1 MEAVSI
7 NQLFNNWVIDKHHV
21 VKLLNLDVSWIWI
34 LNESCRNIKE
44 LIPTVNGNEELAEI
58 AKTYMTNAAKL
69 LEDDSQ
75 KLDKFSYMV
84 LADFIREV
92 AVFIENPKPRLI
104 NAQNGYYYD
113 KVRKG
118 KIFEFFGGRN
128 YKLVRLASGNIAIY
142 KLKYPDRN
150 IKDC

>member
-1 MEAVSI
+1 MKTLREIAFYIMVD
-7 NQLFNNWVIDKHHV
+7 NVDMTKEDKMAYA
-21 VKLLNLDVSWIWI
+21 KA
-34 LNESCRNIKE
+34 IKE

-75 KLDKFSYMV
+75 KLDKFSYLV

-104 NAQNGYYYD
+104 KAQNGYYYD

>member
-1 MEAVSI
+1 MNTLREIANDFKNISVVFT
-7 NQLFNNWVIDKHHV
+7 NEFKNTTVVITNDSRRKYA
-21 VKLLNLDVSWIWI
+21 KA
-34 LNESCRNIKE
+34 IKE
-44 LIPTVNGNEELAEI
+44 LIPTVTGNDELAEI

-84 LADFIREV
+84 LADFIQEV

-104 NAQNGYYYD
+104 KAQNGYYFD

-128 YKLVRLASGNIAIY
+128 YKLVRLASGKIAIY
-142 KLKYPDRN
+142 KLRDPDRN

>member
-1 MEAVSI
+1 MNSFRELA
-7 NQLFNNWVIDKHHV
+7 NELNNTNVELTKENRCEYA
-21 VKLLNLDVSWIWI
+21 KA
-34 LNESCRNIKE
+34 IKE

-104 NAQNGYYYD
+104 NAQNGYYFD

-128 YKLVRLASGNIAIY
+128 YKLVRLASGKIAIY

>member
-1 MEAVSI
+1 MKTLREIAFYIKVD
-7 NQLFNNWVIDKHHV
+7 NVDMTKEDKMAYA
-21 VKLLNLDVSWIWI
+21 K
-34 LNESCRNIKE
+34 EIKE
-44 LIPTVNGNEELAEI
+44 LIPTITGNEELAKI
-58 AKTYMTNAAKL
+58 AKNNMANAAKI

-75 KLDKFSYMV
+75 KLDKFSYLV
-84 LADFIREV
+84 LADFILEV

-104 NAQNGYYYD
+104 KAQNCYYFD
-113 KVRKG
+113 KVEKG

-128 YKLVRLASGNIAIY
+128 YKLVRLASGKIAIY

>member
-1 MEAVSI
+1 MKTLREIAAYITVD
-7 NQLFNNWVIDKHHV
+7 NVDMTKDDKMAYA
-21 VKLLNLDVSWIWI
+21 KA
-34 LNESCRNIKE
+34 IKE
-44 LIPTVNGNEELAEI
+44 LIPTITGNEELAKI
-58 AKTYMTNAAKL
+58 AKNNMANAAKI

-75 KLDKFSYMV
+75 KLDEFSYMV
-84 LADFIREV
+84 LADVIREV

-104 NAQNGYYYD
+104 KAQSGYYYD
-113 KVRKG
+113 KVRKD
-118 KIFEFFGGRN
+118 KIYEFFGGRN